1 MEKPP
6 EKKRPRIVTTLIE
19 TFGFSPAVATAVAL
33 FLGAICVAAVGWV
46 VHSAPP
52 RRIVLTSG
60 PEGSSFQRW
69 ALAYQKILQADGV
82 QVEVRT
88 SAGSFDNLRRLQ
100 APDSKVDVGFVTG
113 GVAKEENLQGLV
125 SLGSL
130 AYQPLWVFYR
140 SPAPYARLSE
150 LAGKR
155 VAIGAP
161 GSATRGLAISLLQAN
176 GITGAPTTFVDL
188 DAEAA
193 AAALTEGRLDAVF
206 LMGDSAPMQTLR
218 SLMRAPEVQL
228 LNFTQADAYA
238 RRNAYLNK
246 MVLPQGSID
255 LGKNLPAQ
263 DTLLVGPTVELV
275 ARDGL
280 NSSISDLL
288 LGAAKQV
295 HSRPGLLAKR
305 GEFPAPLEH
314 EFPLSE
320 DAVRYYKS
328 GRTFL
333 YRTVHPF
340 WVASL
345 LNRMLVA
352 VVPLLLVLVPTFRF
366 LPVAYRMSV
375 QLRLYRCY
383 RPLLRLE
390 RETHGPLPPERV
402 DELLVRLDEIETAV
416 NRLRVPASFAD
427 RFYDLKTHVSYVR
440 GRLASRFSAKL

>member
-1 MEKPP
+1 MDPRP
-6 EKKRPRIVTTLIE
+6 DKKRPKIVTTLIE
-19 TFGFSPAVATAVAL
+19 TFGFSPAVATAVTL
-33 FLGAICVAAVGWV
+33 FFAMVCVAALVWV
-46 VHSAPP
+46 VRSAPP
-52 RRIVLTSG
+52 RTIVLTSG

-82 QVEVRT
+82 SVEIRT

-100 APDSKVDVGFVTG
+100 APNSNVDVGFVTG
-113 GVAKEENLQGLV
+113 GVAKEENLRGLV

-140 SPAPYARLSE
+140 NATPYARLSE

-155 VAIGAP
+155 IAIGAP
-161 GSATRGLAISLLQAN
+161 GSATRGIALSLLQAN
-176 GITGAPTTFVDL
+176 GITGAPTTFLDL
-188 DAEAA
+188 EAEAA
-193 AAALTEGRLDAVF
+193 AAALTDGRLDAVF
-206 LMGDSAPMQTLR
+206 LMGDSASTQTLR
-218 SLMRAPEVQL
+218 SLTRAPEVQL
-228 LNFTQADAYA
+228 MNFTQADAYA
-238 RRNAYLNK
+238 RRNAYLNR
-246 MVLPQGSID
+246 MTLPQGSID

-280 NSSISDLL
+280 NSAISDLL

-345 LNRMLVA
+345 LNRILVA
-352 VVPLLLVLVPTFRF
+352 VVPLLLVLVPTFRV
-366 LPVAYRMSV
+366 LPIAYRMTV

-390 RETHGPLPPERV
+390 RETYEPLSPERV
-402 DELLVRLDEIETAV
+402 KELLARVDEIDATV
-416 NRLRVPASFAD
+416 SRVKVPASFAD
-427 RFYDLKTHVSYVR
+427 RFYELKTHVNFVR
-440 GRLASRFSAKL
+440 NRLLGRSAGRA